1 MISLLSKF
9 TKKKISEEK
18 LAGAFVNSLIQTVQ
32 DGFPEVAA
40 LINEDPEFVK
50 CPDIQAND
58 DEQFLMIVLVGN
70 MKMLSESFDP
80 EMEDVVKE
88 RIIDKCA
95 VAFNVEREVF
105 MGWMKEYNDFL
116 SRVNHPSKNVLY
128 SMSKGVFYK
137 YNLNHYQADYF
148 RTLNTPNPIFLKR
161 MNDVLT
167 NFIWNWESFF
177 DRYKV
182 VI

>member
-18 LAGAFVNSLIQTVQ
+18 LAGAFVGNLIQTVQ

-50 CPDIQAND
+50 CPNIHAHD

-70 MKMLSESFDP
+70 LKLLPESFEP
-80 EMEDVVKE
+80 ELEEVLKSH
-88 RIIDKCA
+88 IIDRCA
-95 VAFNVEREVF
+95 SAFGVEKEEFTARV
-105 MGWMKEYNDFL
+105 KEYNDFL

-161 MNDVLT
+161 MNEVLN
-167 NFIWNWESFF
+167 NFIWNWEAFF

-182 VI
+182 VL